1 MATNPLR
8 PHMHP
13 QEIARRQRWVAVGV
27 TILGL
32 LLVVTWIIT
41 LPERLSQAKGGS
53 NLMGTIPESSFID
66 ADTVMNGDVRKAQEE
81 ELLQVINELTTV
93 STSTPVTTATTTP
106 ISEPNKQ

>member
-41 LPERLSQAKGGS
+41 LPERLSQAKGDTG
-53 NLMGTIPESSFID
+53 LLGTIPQSTFID
-66 ADTVMNGDVRKAQEE
+66 SETAINGEVRKEQEAA
-81 ELLQVINELTTV
+81 LLQAVNELTAA
-93 STSTPVTTATTTP
+93 ATTTP